1 MTHCAAR
8 NVHVES
14 FQSPGQGL
22 IMQMKSIVALAGLML
37 AACGSPPEP
46 AANTGSQTR
55 IFDTQRSALDKA
67 KAVNETVMQADQAR
81 RAQEEAQ
88 AK

>member
-1 MTHCAAR
+1 MRT
-8 NVHVES
+8 
-14 FQSPGQGL
+14 
-22 IMQMKSIVALAGLML
+22 KSIIAFTGVML
-37 AACGSPPEP
+37 AACGAQPEP

>member
-1 MTHCAAR
+1 MR
-8 NVHVES
+8 S
-14 FQSPGQGL
+14 
-22 IMQMKSIVALAGLML
+22 KSIVALAGLMF

-55 IFDTQRSALDKA
+55 IFDTQRDALDKA